1 MRTNDGGDLMGALTE
16 KFRKSSG
23 DDVANRSA
31 TFLLAFIIGTLVG
44 VGLGVTWVPE
54 RRRQRLAG
62 IGERYQRLRAMG
74 RGALGDL
81 GRAGRDLAGDFRE
94 ELSASLE
101 AAREEFADMTRQ
113 QLKQARKALERER
126 KRLRS

>member
-1 MRTNDGGDLMGALTE
+1 MGALTE
-16 KFRKSSG
+16 KFRKTSG
-23 DDVANRSA
+23 DGVADRSA

-62 IGERYQRLRAMG
+62 LSERYQRLREMG
-74 RGALGDL
+74 SGALSDI
-81 GRAGRDLAGDFRE
+81 RRTGRDLVGDFRE
-94 ELSASLE
+94 ELSANLE
-101 AAREEFADMTRQ
+101 AARVEFADMTRQ

-126 KRLRS
+126 KRLRG

>member
-1 MRTNDGGDLMGALTE
+1 MSSLTDKLRKTPKDGAGT
-16 KFRKSSG
+16 
-23 DDVANRSA
+23 RSA

-54 RRRQRLAG
+54 RRRRRLAG
-62 IGERYQRLRAMG
+62 IGERYQRLREMG
-74 RGALGDL
+74 SGALGEIR
-81 GRAGRDLAGDFRE
+81 RASRDLAGDFRE
-94 ELSASLE
+94 ELSASVE

-126 KRLRS
+126 KRLRG